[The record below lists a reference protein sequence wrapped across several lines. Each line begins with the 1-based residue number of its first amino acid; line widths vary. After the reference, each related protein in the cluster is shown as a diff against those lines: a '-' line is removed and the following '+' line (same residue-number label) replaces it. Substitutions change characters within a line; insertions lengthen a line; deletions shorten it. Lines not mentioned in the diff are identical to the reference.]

1 MRPLCQMPAMT
12 IGGFGLMLLC
22 AAHVFAENIYHWKD
36 QNGISYYSNATIPSG
51 ERDFSVIPGG
61 RSATLKVE
69 GPDAAGGM
77 GVAAGQTPA
86 MEGSGEV
93 PGSRKAALQDRIE
106 NCRASIRAT
115 EDLLKTHPN
124 DSGLRKRL
132 FQKKQSLNEDVIR
145 LKLLTK

>member
-1 MRPLCQMPAMT
+1 MRPLCQMLAMT
-12 IGGFGLMLLC
+12 IGGFGLMLFC

-61 RSATLKVE
+61 RSATSRIE
-69 GPDAAGGM
+69 GPDTGDGM
-77 GVAAGQTPA
+77 EEVAGQTPA

-93 PGSRKAALQDRIE
+93 YGSRKAALKDRIE
-106 NCRASIRAT
+106 HRRASIHAI
-115 EDLLKTHPN
+115 EDLLKMHPN